1 MANKDLTE
9 IRVRNVMNQIPKS
22 AMAKRESKIRNT
34 VRSTMSSMKT
44 VLGQL
49 KAGNMNKLR
58 TEKRR
63 KKITLITILTILL
76 IIVVIA
82 ARAIFH

>member
-22 AMAKRESKIRNT
+22 AMAKREGKIRNT

-49 KAGNMNKLR
+49 KQGNMNKLR
-58 TEKRR
+58 NEKRR
-63 KKITLITILTILL
+63 KKITVITILA
-76 IIVVIA
+76 IVVIIIVIA
-82 ARAIFH
+82 AIIIFR

>member
-22 AMAKRESKIRNT
+22 AIAKRESKIRNT

-63 KKITLITILTILL
+63 KKITLITILTIVL
-76 IIVVIA
+76 IIILIA
-82 ARAIFH
+82 ARAVFH

>member
-63 KKITLITILTILL
+63 KKITLITILTIVL
-76 IIVVIA
+76 IIILIA
-82 ARAIFH
+82 ARAVFH

>member
-22 AMAKRESKIRNT
+22 AMAKRESKVRNT
-34 VRSTMSSMKT
+34 VRSTLSSMKT

-58 TEKRR
+58 SEKRR
-63 KKITLITILTILL
+63 KKITVITILTIVVIL
-76 IIVVIA
+76 IVIA
-82 ARAIFH
+82 ARIIFH

>member
-9 IRVRNVMNQIPKS
+9 MRIRNVMNQIPKS
-22 AMAKRESKIRNT
+22 TIAKRQSKIRNT

-49 KAGNMNKLR
+49 KLGNMQKLR
-58 TEKRR
+58 NEKRR
-63 KKITLITILTILL
+63 KKIMTITILTIVTIL
-76 IIVVIA
+76 IVIA
-82 ARAIFH
+82 IIIMSN

>member
-22 AMAKRESKIRNT
+22 AMAKRESKVRNT
-34 VRSTMSSMKT
+34 VRSTLSSMKT

-49 KAGNMNKLR
+49 KQGNMNKLR
-58 TEKRR
+58 SEKRR
-63 KKITLITILTILL
+63 KKITVITILV
-76 IIVVIA
+76 IVVILIAVA
-82 ARAIFH
+82 AGIIFH

>member
-22 AMAKRESKIRNT
+22 AMAKRESKVRNT
-34 VRSTMSSMKT
+34 VRSTLSSMKT

-49 KAGNMNKLR
+49 KQGNMNKLR
-58 TEKRR
+58 NEKRR
-63 KKITLITILTILL
+63 KKITVMAILAVVFM
-76 IIVVIA
+76 IIAIVAII
-82 ARAIFH
+82 IFH

>member
-1 MANKDLTE
+1 
-9 IRVRNVMNQIPKS
+9 VMNQIPKS